1 MDEATREII
10 GRSLMA
16 SSSSGLVPGNVASGH
31 SPQQNATVN
40 QLQQNQVNMLG
51 FIDEFEDKILR
62 G

>member
-1 MDEATREII
+1 
-10 GRSLMA
+10 MA

-51 FIDEFEDKILR
+51 FIDELEELEQKILR